1 MTTRPIRKEMRFGDA
16 AKRERSV
23 ANHIPYTRHVDDT
36 VLRTKDGLLVS
47 VLKLDGFCFE
57 TADMAQLNGK
67 LEGRN
72 TILRALGSSRYAVYG
87 HMIRRRIKPGID
99 GKFESPFADEL
110 NRRYMAQLE
119 QQRMFVNDMYVTIVR
134 RPLRG
139 QVGIIDRITRSI
151 FSRRAGKGEVAGED
165 QDLRELNDA
174 VLNIRDFLQDY
185 GARILG
191 IRQSEPGVY
200 FSEPLEFL
208 VQIVNGLEP
217 VKMRLPRMPLDG
229 ALAMKRLHF
238 GRNAIEFVG
247 STPPSDSRMGAMLSV
262 REYPPY
268 TGPLLLDGLLKAPH
282 EFIVSQSFAIV
293 DRPMAQGQIERVAR
307 QIAMAD
313 EAGSVV
319 GSQLNSARD
328 ELLSSRS
335 IYGNHHLSIMCLGDD
350 KQELD
355 QCIRS
360 VGATLTDQAII
371 WLREDLNCEPAF
383 WAQLPG
389 NFSYIARS
397 AMISSKNFAGFLS
410 LHNFPSGKPS
420 GNHWGS
426 AISLLETTSQTAYFF
441 NFHVRDLGNFTM
453 IGPSGSGKTVALSFL
468 MAQSQ
473 RIKPTPRCIFFDKD
487 RGAEIFIRALGGNY
501 EILQPGVP
509 SGFNPLCLPDTGA
522 NREFLLQLF
531 SLMLRRPNGEP
542 LPASEESVIR
552 AAIGQI
558 FASGPEARSLN
569 VFGSLLRGRIRAG
582 DDDLLA
588 RFDKWLRPDQLG
600 WLFNNPEDRFTWSD
614 VAGFD
619 MTKILDDPL
628 TRSAAL
634 MYIFH
639 RLDEL
644 LDGKPL
650 LIFLDEG
657 WRLLDDGVFAAFIKD
672 KMKTIRKFNGVVGF
686 GTQSA
691 SDIASSTLANTLIE
705 QSATHIFFPNPRAD
719 LQSHSTG
726 FGLSAREIQ
735 WIRTADPASRSFLIK
750 HGQESVIARL
760 RLSGMDDLIKVLS
773 ARAET
778 VEELTEL
785 RSRLGDDPQKWLP
798 VFCKS
803 GDKI

>member
-1 MTTRPIRKEMRFGDA
+1 
-16 AKRERSV
+16 
-23 ANHIPYTRHVDDT
+23 
-36 VLRTKDGLLVS
+36 
-47 VLKLDGFCFE
+47 
-57 TADMAQLNGK
+57 
-67 LEGRN
+67 
-72 TILRALGSSRYAVYG
+72 
-87 HMIRRRIKPGID
+87 
-99 GKFESPFADEL
+99 
-110 NRRYMAQLE
+110 
-119 QQRMFVNDMYVTIVR
+119 
-134 RPLRG
+134 
-139 QVGIIDRITRSI
+139 
-151 FSRRAGKGEVAGED
+151 
-165 QDLRELNDA
+165 
-174 VLNIRDFLQDY
+174 
-185 GARILG
+185 
-191 IRQSEPGVY
+191 
-200 FSEPLEFL
+200 
-208 VQIVNGLEP
+208 
-217 VKMRLPRMPLDG
+217 
-229 ALAMKRLHF
+229 
-238 GRNAIEFVG
+238 
-247 STPPSDSRMGAMLSV
+247 
-262 REYPPY
+262 
-268 TGPLLLDGLLKAPH
+268 
-282 EFIVSQSFAIV
+282 
-293 DRPMAQGQIERVAR
+293 
-307 QIAMAD
+307 
-313 EAGSVV
+313 
-319 GSQLNSARD
+319 
-328 ELLSSRS
+328 
-335 IYGNHHLSIMCLGDD
+335 
-350 KQELD
+350 
-355 QCIRS
+355 
-360 VGATLTDQAII
+360 
-371 WLREDLNCEPAF
+371 
-383 WAQLPG
+383 
-389 NFSYIARS
+389 
-397 AMISSKNFAGFLS
+397 
-410 LHNFPSGKPS
+410 
-420 GNHWGS
+420 
-426 AISLLETTSQTAYFF
+426 
-441 NFHVRDLGNFTM
+441 
-453 IGPSGSGKTVALSFL
+453 
-468 MAQSQ
+468 
-473 RIKPTPRCIFFDKD
+473 
-487 RGAEIFIRALGGNY
+487 
-501 EILQPGVP
+501 
-509 SGFNPLCLPDTGA
+509 
-522 NREFLLQLF
+522 
-531 SLMLRRPNGEP
+531 MLRRPNGEP